1 MSVKTEENRM
11 RVPSY
16 LAAMLLVAGCAEH
29 RLIVQRPNPTG
40 APKMVQSNAF
50 AFGTVQR
57 RSVAQCDTNLIDEV
71 RVHQSFGQALVT
83 VVTFGL
89 YMPTKIEYVCANV
102 PSPVGSTDR

>member
-1 MSVKTEENRM
+1 M
-11 RVPSY
+11 RFPRYV
-16 LAAMLLVAGCAEH
+16 AGLLLISGCAEH

-40 APKMVQSNAF
+40 APKTVQSNAF

-57 RSVAQCDTNLIDEV
+57 RSVAECETNLIDEV

-83 VVTFGL
+83 VVTLGL